1 MKRRREHSSAGRASA
16 LQAGGHRFEPYNSHH
31 FINLGIYFYNQPTL
45 FLIYGKVYATSN
57 VSIPYSSAGTFSP
70 ITLGNATAENFDSLV
85 LESKDTVVVDF
96 WADWCGPCRML
107 APVLDEVADE
117 MNIVKVN
124 VDDLPQLA
132 MAFQVAS
139 IPTLVVFRDGKI
151 VNKSIGVVDRA
162 TLLELAK

>member
-1 MKRRREHSSAGRASA
+1 MAIKH
-16 LQAGGHRFEPYNSHH
+16 
-31 FINLGIYFYNQPTL
+31 
-45 FLIYGKVYATSN
+45 
-57 VSIPYSSAGTFSP
+57 
-70 ITLGNATAENFDSLV
+70 ATAENFDSLV
-85 LESKDTVVVDF
+85 LESKDTVLVDF

-117 MNIVKVN
+117 VNIVKVN
-124 VDDLPQLA
+124 VDENPELA

-162 TLLELAK
+162 TLLELVK

>member
-1 MKRRREHSSAGRASA
+1 MAIKH
-16 LQAGGHRFEPYNSHH
+16 
-31 FINLGIYFYNQPTL
+31 
-45 FLIYGKVYATSN
+45 
-57 VSIPYSSAGTFSP
+57 
-70 ITLGNATAENFDSLV
+70 ATAENFDSLV

>member
-1 MKRRREHSSAGRASA
+1 MAIKH
-16 LQAGGHRFEPYNSHH
+16 
-31 FINLGIYFYNQPTL
+31 
-45 FLIYGKVYATSN
+45 
-57 VSIPYSSAGTFSP
+57 
-70 ITLGNATAENFDSLV
+70 ATAENFESLV

-117 MNIVKVN
+117 INIVKVN

-151 VNKSIGVVDRA
+151 VNKSIDVVDRA

>member
-1 MKRRREHSSAGRASA
+1 MAIKH
-16 LQAGGHRFEPYNSHH
+16 
-31 FINLGIYFYNQPTL
+31 
-45 FLIYGKVYATSN
+45 
-57 VSIPYSSAGTFSP
+57 
-70 ITLGNATAENFDSLV
+70 ATAENFESLV

-96 WADWCGPCRML
+96 WADWCGPCCML

>member
-1 MKRRREHSSAGRASA
+1 MAIKH
-16 LQAGGHRFEPYNSHH
+16 
-31 FINLGIYFYNQPTL
+31 
-45 FLIYGKVYATSN
+45 
-57 VSIPYSSAGTFSP
+57 
-70 ITLGNATAENFDSLV
+70 ATAENFESLV

-117 MNIVKVN
+117 VNIVKVN
-124 VDDLPQLA
+124 VDECPELA
-132 MAFQVAS
+132 VAFQVAS

>member
-1 MKRRREHSSAGRASA
+1 MAIKH
-16 LQAGGHRFEPYNSHH
+16 
-31 FINLGIYFYNQPTL
+31 
-45 FLIYGKVYATSN
+45 
-57 VSIPYSSAGTFSP
+57 
-70 ITLGNATAENFDSLV
+70 ATAENFDALV
-85 LESKDTVVVDF
+85 LESKDTVLVDF

-117 MNIVKVN
+117 VNIVKVN
-124 VDDLPQLA
+124 VDENPELA

-162 TLLELAK
+162 TLLELVK